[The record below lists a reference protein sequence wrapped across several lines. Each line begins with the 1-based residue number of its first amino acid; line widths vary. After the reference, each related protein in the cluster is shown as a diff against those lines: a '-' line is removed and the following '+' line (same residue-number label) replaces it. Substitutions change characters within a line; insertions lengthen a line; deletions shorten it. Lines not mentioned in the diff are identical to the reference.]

1 MTHNDNRVLASGA
14 IDFKPDMVA
23 LIADL
28 IKARAVV
35 EAARD
40 YYLDTD
46 GESKCDPWTGECV
59 CSAARLGRA
68 LDEMAKK

>member
-1 MTHNDNRVLASGA
+1 MAPKKTETVKCASNAGSFGGK
-14 IDFKPDMVA
+14 IVQV
-23 LIADL
+23 ADL
-28 IKARAVV
+28 IKAQAVV

-46 GESKCDPWTGECV
+46 GESKCDPWTGTCE

-68 LDEMAKK
+68 LGRDEQ

>member
-1 MTHNDNRVLASGA
+1 MTHNDNRVLAAGS
-14 IDFKPDMVA
+14 IDFKWDVPA
-23 LIADL
+23 LLAELIA
-28 IKARAVV
+28 ARTVV

-46 GESKCDPWTGECV
+46 GENKCDPWTGTCE

-68 LDEMAKK
+68 LGRDEK